1 MLDSPDIEGIYSKN
15 KNGYALRVAANYCSV
30 KHIKS

>member
-1 MLDSPDIEGIYSKN
+1 MLDFPGIESLGKN
-15 KNGYALRVAANYCSV
+15 KNGYALRLAANYCFV

>member
-1 MLDSPDIEGIYSKN
+1 MLDFLDIEGIYSKN

-30 KHIKS
+30 